1 MLCRMNSYDKNK
13 VDIRPI
19 LDLDLADGLK
29 APEEKFQNE
38 TLRPILKMQH
48 DLIRCMVRHYFKS
61 KKNVFSKLSL
71 EEKPHYIKD
80 KLLTDKMIRYQLT
93 GMVIGMM
100 TQDEIDYYI
109 SNQSPINKRIQS
121 LLYQRIMSIIET
133 KPDIDTSSNE

>member
-1 MLCRMNSYDKNK
+1 MNSYDKNK

-19 LDLDLADGLK
+19 LDLDLANGLK
-29 APEEKFQNE
+29 TPEEKFQNE

-48 DLIRCMVRHYFKS
+48 DLIRSMVNHYFKI
-61 KKNVFSKLSL
+61 KKNVFYKLSL
-71 EEKPHYIKD
+71 EEKPQYIKD

-93 GMVIGMM
+93 GMIIGMM
-100 TQDEIDYYI
+100 TQDEMDYYI

>member
-1 MLCRMNSYDKNK
+1 MSSYDKNK
-13 VDIRPI
+13 VDIRPV
-19 LDLDLADGLK
+19 LDLNIADGIK
-29 APEEKFQNE
+29 TPEEKFQNE

-48 DLIRCMVRHYFKS
+48 DLIRSMVHHYFKI
-61 KKNVFSKLSL
+61 KKNVFYTLSP

-93 GMVIGMM
+93 GLVIGMM

-121 LLYQRIMSIIET
+121 LLYQRIMSIVET
-133 KPDIDTSSNE
+133 QPDIYQLK